1 MCCERTEQHEGVRGN
16 AEGRS
21 FAVLNAVMSVLGNS
35 FLLGWV
41 LANFNTGELGNEKSD
56 Q

>member
-1 MCCERTEQHEGVRGN
+1 MCCERTVQHEVARGN
-16 AEGRS
+16 AEVRS
-21 FAVLNAVMSVLGNS
+21 FADLNAVMSVLGNS